1 MKILTFVLVIILA
14 FVFLK
19 VALHIFLQL
28 FSVAAILIVWAMLLG
43 IAIYFIDK
51 IYKKIRKFI

>member
-1 MKILTFVLVIILA
+1 MKILTFILVIFLA

-28 FSVAAILIVWAMLLG
+28 FSIAVILIVWAVLLG
-43 IAIYFIDK
+43 IAIYFVDK